1 MLYRLGFLLLLIW
14 VVVKTL
20 VLVSLCAH
28 LMVKGCFKN
37 WLGVQ
42 VALPAAALQ
51 ERALAAPA
59 AWAPLA
65 ALLVRDHARRIPD
78 ATYAAWL
85 QVPILLGVYDV
96 RQCILGLISAPWR
109 AWWMQRL

>member
-1 MLYRLGFLLLLIW
+1 M
-14 VVVKTL
+14 
-20 VLVSLCAH
+20 
-28 LMVKGCFKN
+28 
-37 WLGVQ
+37 Q
-42 VALPAAALQ
+42 VASPVAALQ

-85 QVPILLGVYDV
+85 QVPHPAGAFVLCSLE
-96 RQCILGLISAPWR
+96 
-109 AWWMQRL
+109 